1 MSGVSEP
8 GTRRGFLLLRRA
20 GGLWGVAN
28 GAVRGL
34 ARRGE
39 DFRIAVDGGS
49 LIADEIL
56 GVVEDLVVRPL
67 APVVGRFWP
76 EAAAGWA
83 VHARTPLVIVDPSRP
98 PSALAMDQPGQSSEP
113 WQGEA

>member
-1 MSGVSEP
+1 VSEA

-28 GAVRGL
+28 GAVLGL
-34 ARRGE
+34 ARWGA
-39 DFRIAVDGGS
+39 DFRIAVDGGA

-56 GVVEDLVVRPL
+56 GVVEDLVVRPM

-76 EAAAGWA
+76 EASAGWA
-83 VHARTPLVIVDPSRP
+83 VHAETPLVVVDPSRP
-98 PSALAMDQPGQSSEP
+98 PSALAMDQLGQPGQSGHPGE
-113 WQGEA
+113 GEA